1 MNGKAKHLVVISIDA
16 LNAKD
21 FDFIKKL
28 PNFAH
33 IINEGSY
40 VREVVGVYPSVTYPS
55 HTSIIT
61 GTYPEK
67 HGIFN
72 NEKMQI
78 GVKTQEWYWQKK
90 YIKVPTLVDIALE
103 HGMKVGNVFWPVMG
117 GAKIHYNCP
126 EVWSVKPYSNQ
137 VIASLTNGTPLFL
150 LKLILKFGKTLNRA
164 EQPNLDDFLCKSV
177 CYMLEKKKPNLT
189 LLHLNEID
197 HARHKFGFA
206 ADDVY
211 EGLRREDR
219 RLGEIFEAVKRAGI
233 YEETAFIVL
242 GDHGFSDVDYKIC
255 INTAFVKKGFIHID
269 KKGKIVNWKAYA
281 NYCDG
286 SNQIKVVDD
295 KNKEE
300 VFNLLK
306 DMKDSGKY
314 GIQEIYT
321 KEEAAKKNIRGD
333 FDFMLEAEDG
343 YYFDNDWREKD
354 VIVKIEKS
362 RDRASE
368 EGYFAATHGY
378 DPLKEGYRT
387 FFSAFGC
394 GIKKG
399 VKLDTARLVDEGP
412 TMAAILGLEMKN
424 VDGNVLKD
432 ILL

>member
-1 MNGKAKHLVVISIDA
+1 MKAKAKHLIVISIDA

-21 FDFIKKL
+21 FDFIKEL
-28 PNFAH
+28 PNFSN
-33 IINEGSY
+33 IINNGSY
-40 VREVVGVYPSVTYPS
+40 VREVTGVYPSVTYPS

-126 EVWSVKPYSNQ
+126 EVWSVKPYTNQ
-137 VIASLTNGTPLFL
+137 VIASLVNGTPLFL
-150 LKLILKFGKTLNRA
+150 LKLILKFGTTLKGA

-177 CYMLEKKKPNLT
+177 CYMVENKKPNLT

-206 ADDVY
+206 SEDVY
-211 EGLRREDR
+211 EGLKREDR
-219 RLGEIFEAVKRAGI
+219 RLGEIIEASKRAGI
-233 YEETAFIVL
+233 YDETAFIVL

-255 INTAFVKKGFIHID
+255 INTAFVKKGLIHLD
-269 KKGKIVNWKAYA
+269 RKGKIVNCKVYA

-286 SNQIKVVDD
+286 SNQIKVMDPQNID
-295 KNKEE
+295 E
-300 VFNLLK
+300 VSKLLF
-306 DMKDSGKY
+306 DMKDSGRY
-314 GIQEIYT
+314 GIKEIYT

-343 YYFDNDWREKD
+343 YYFDNGWNEKD
-354 VIVKIEKS
+354 VIVKIKKS
-362 RDRASE
+362 RSRAHE

-387 FFSAFGC
+387 FFAAFGC

-399 VKLDTARLVDEGP
+399 VTIENANLVDEGP

-424 VDGNVLKD
+424 VDGIVLND
-432 ILL
+432 ILM